1 MMSRDR
7 NDLLARIKK
16 CLALGKSSNPHEAA
30 AAMRQAQKLMA
41 MAGVTTEDVALAGI
55 TDANLGLP
63 SKTLPRWHHGLISTV
78 ASGFGCECVTTR
90 GFFGEPFVHF
100 IGMAARVE
108 VASYAYIVL
117 RRQIIGARKIFI
129 AGLSKNCKTH
139 SKTLRADSYC
149 EGYVLALQDKVR
161 ALTLPEDERNLL
173 DAYMNK
179 HHPDLEMAKCA
190 RDDDKAKKERAKQ
203 PDYRYQGY
211 CDGQTATLH
220 HAVHGSTYRP
230 ASLEC
235 QA

>member
-1 MMSRDR
+1 M
-7 NDLLARIKK
+7 
-16 CLALGKSSNPHEAA
+16 
-30 AAMRQAQKLMA
+30 
-41 MAGVTTEDVALAGI
+41 
-55 TDANLGLP
+55 
-63 SKTLPRWHHGLISTV
+63 
-78 ASGFGCECVTTR
+78 
-90 GFFGEPFVHF
+90 
-100 IGMAARVE
+100 
-108 VASYAYIVL
+108 
-117 RRQIIGARKIFI
+117 
-129 AGLSKNCKTH
+129 
-139 SKTLRADSYC
+139 
-149 EGYVLALQDKVR
+149 LALQDKVR